1 MASTAPKKPPVKQKP
16 SFVAQVLME
25 CGGVT
30 KDAAKKLKMTE
41 GTVRAY
47 IRKYPS
53 CKEAREDAMI
63 DLKEIAGDTLI
74 NLVKYQDR
82 QATFFVLSRFR
93 QKDGTWTARQD
104 DGETGA
110 GGGEESI
117 EME

>member
-41 GTVRAY
+41 STVRAY

-74 NLVKYQDR
+74 NRVKAQDR
-82 QATFFVLSRFR
+82 QATFFVLARFR

-110 GGGEESI
+110 GGSEESI